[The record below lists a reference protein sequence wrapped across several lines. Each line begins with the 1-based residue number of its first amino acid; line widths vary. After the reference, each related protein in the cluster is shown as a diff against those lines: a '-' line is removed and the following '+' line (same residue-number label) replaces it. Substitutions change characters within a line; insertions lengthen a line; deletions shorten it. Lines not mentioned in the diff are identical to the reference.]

1 MNNLIRQIEKA
12 QPFFE
17 KLSRNIYLRA
27 IKDGFTAA
35 MPVILFSSLF
45 MLIANLPEV
54 FGIYWSEAT
63 KLWIMKPYGYTMGIV
78 GLLVASNTSKA
89 LTDSFNR
96 DLPNKHKLNGNSIS
110 MGAIAGFLLLSVD
123 QIENGFATAFMGTS
137 GLITAFVAAILT
149 VHVYKFFVTRE
160 IIISM
165 PEEVPPNISQA
176 FADIAPFAATISITL
191 VVDFIVR
198 STFGT
203 SFAEW
208 LIGVFQPLFTAS
220 DGYFGLALIAGAMSF
235 FWFIGIHGPSI
246 VRPATSAVEYLNID
260 INIQTHLAG
269 GRATKLLTDPAR
281 AFVMTFGGTGAT
293 LVVPYLFMFLSKSK
307 RNKAVGKATFIPS
320 TFAVNEPILF
330 GAPIVLN
337 PVFFIPF
344 ILAPIV
350 NIWIF
355 KMFVEVLGMTA
366 FIFVLPWTIPGPI
379 GIPIAAGFHPLSFVL
394 AIVLLLVDA
403 LIYFPFFK
411 VYDNQVYE
419 DELAAEANDGEIKT
433 IDALE
438 ENIVPTTP
446 EIANDVIPAA
456 NITLD
461 DKKHVLVLCA
471 GGGTSGLLSNA
482 LNKASEKY
490 SAPLEATAAS
500 YGSHNDILSDYD
512 MVILAPQVASNY
524 EIIKKDTDKL
534 GIKLIK
540 TKGQEYISLTNDP
553 EKAIEFVLNK
563 FKKNLSPID

>member
-1 MNNLIRQIEKA
+1 MNSLIAQIEKA

-17 KLSRNIYLRA
+17 KLSRNKYLRA
-27 IKDGFTAA
+27 IKDGFTAS

-45 MLIANLPEV
+45 MLVANLPEV
-54 FGIYWSEAT
+54 FGYHWSEAT
-63 KLWIMKPYGYTMGIV
+63 KAWIMKPYSYTMGIV

-89 LTDSFNR
+89 LTDSFNG
-96 DLPNKHKLNGNSIS
+96 DLPNKYKLNSNSIS
-110 MGAIAGFLLLSVD
+110 MGAISGFLILSVG
-123 QIENGFATAFMGTS
+123 QIENGFATEFMGTS
-137 GLITAFVAAILT
+137 GLITSFVAAILT
-149 VHVYKFFVTRE
+149 VHIYKFFVTRE
-160 IIISM
+160 IIITM

-176 FADIAPFAATISITL
+176 FADIAPFAATISVTL
-191 VVDFIVR
+191 LVDFVIR

-208 LIGVFQPLFTAS
+208 LISIFQPLFTAS
-220 DGYFGLALIAGAMSF
+220 DGYLGLAIIAGAMSF

-281 AFVMTFGGTGAT
+281 AFVMTLGGTGAT
-293 LVVPYLFMFLSKSK
+293 LVVPYLFMFFSKSK

-330 GAPIVLN
+330 GAPIILN

-344 ILAPIV
+344 ILAPII

-355 KMFVEVLGMTA
+355 KIFVEFLGMTA

-394 AIVLLLVDA
+394 ALVLIVVDA
-403 LIYFPFFK
+403 LIYLPFFK

-419 DELAAEANDGEIKT
+419 DELAAETNKDENKA
-433 IDALE
+433 IDVQE
-438 ENIVPTTP
+438 ENTVPNTPEISDDVVPTT
-446 EIANDVIPAA
+446 
-456 NITLD
+456 NIVLD

-490 SAPLEATAAS
+490 DAPLEATAGS
-500 YGSHNDILSDYD
+500 YGSHNDILKDYD
-512 MVILAPQVASNY
+512 LVVLAPQVASNY
-524 EIIKKDTDKL
+524 ETIKKDTDKL

-553 EKAIEFVLNK
+553 EKAMDFVLDK
-563 FKKNLSPID
+563 F

>member
-1 MNNLIRQIEKA
+1 MNNLVAQIEKA

-17 KLSRNIYLRA
+17 KLSRNKYLRA

-45 MLIANLPEV
+45 MLAANLPEV
-54 FGIYWSEAT
+54 FGFYWSDAT
-63 KLWIMKPYGYTMGIV
+63 KALIMKPYRYTMGIV

-96 DLPNKHKLNGNSIS
+96 DLSNKHQLNSTSIS
-110 MGAIAGFLLLSVD
+110 MGAISSFLLLSVD
-123 QIENGFATAFMGTS
+123 QIENGFATEFMGTS

-160 IIISM
+160 IVIRM

-176 FADIAPFAATISITL
+176 FADIAPFAGTISITII
-191 VVDFIVR
+191 VDFIIR
-198 STFGT
+198 SNAGI

-208 LIGVFQPLFTAS
+208 LISIFQPLFTAS

-246 VRPATSAVEYLNID
+246 VRPATSAVEYLNSD
-260 INIQTHLAG
+260 LNIQTHLSG
-269 GRATKLLTDPAR
+269 GRATKLLTDPSR
-281 AFVMTFGGTGAT
+281 AFIMTFGGTGAT

-320 TFAVNEPILF
+320 SFAVNEPILF

-344 ILAPIV
+344 ITAPII
-350 NIWIF
+350 NIWIY
-355 KMFVEVLGMTA
+355 KIFVEVLGMSA
-366 FIFVLPWTIPGPI
+366 LVFVLPWTIPGPI
-379 GIPIAAGFHPLSFVL
+379 GIPISAGFDPLSFVL
-394 AIVLLLVDA
+394 AFVLIVVDA
-403 LIYFPFFK
+403 LIYYPFFK

-419 DELAAEANDGEIKT
+419 EELA
-433 IDALE
+433 E
-438 ENIVPTTP
+438 ENNQPEDRVTEVPEETLKLTNP
-446 EIANDVIPAA
+446 EFPSEPVHAA
-456 NITLD
+456 NTNIG

-490 SAPLEATAAS
+490 DAPLEATAGS
-500 YGSHNDILSDYD
+500 YGSHNDILENYD
-512 MVILAPQVASNY
+512 LVVLAPQVASNY
-524 EIIKKDTDKL
+524 ETIKKDTDRL
-534 GIKLIK
+534 GIELVK
-540 TKGQEYISLTNDP
+540 TKGSEYISLTNDP
-553 EKAIEFVLNK
+553 EKAMNFVLER
-563 FKKNLSPID
+563 L